1 MCLCGI
7 SCSSPIVRMGL
18 KPLTRGFATRFYDS
32 PLYQAMKK
40 EYESAS
46 EAQEKGITRLLL

>member
-1 MCLCGI
+1 
-7 SCSSPIVRMGL
+7 MGL

-46 EAQEKGITRLLL
+46 EAQEKGISRFLL